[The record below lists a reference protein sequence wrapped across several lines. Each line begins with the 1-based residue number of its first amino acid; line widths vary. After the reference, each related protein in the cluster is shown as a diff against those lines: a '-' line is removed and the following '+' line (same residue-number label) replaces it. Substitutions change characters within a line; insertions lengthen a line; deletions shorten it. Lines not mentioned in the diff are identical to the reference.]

1 MSGKSIKFD
10 DKKIKKSS
18 FNKNKKISKID
29 DINANNGVVKCISCL

>member
-18 FNKNKKISKID
+18 FNENKKISKID
-29 DINANNGVVKCISCL
+29 DINANNGVVICLSCL